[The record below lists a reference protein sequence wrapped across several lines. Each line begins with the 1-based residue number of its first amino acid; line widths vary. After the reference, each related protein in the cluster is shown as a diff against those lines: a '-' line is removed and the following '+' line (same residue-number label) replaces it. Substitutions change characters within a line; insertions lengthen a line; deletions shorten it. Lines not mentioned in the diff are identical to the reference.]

1 MMHIQQIEIDKVIP
15 YHNNP
20 RKDQAVDKVA
30 SSINEYGFQQPIVV
44 DKNMIVIVGHTRLLA
59 SKKLGLTEVPVAIAN
74 LSEAQA
80 KAYRI
85 ADNRLNEDSNWDLD
99 LLNLEI
105 SDLID
110 QNFNIDTLGFD
121 SAELDKILQNDNEY
135 FTDEDEVPEAP
146 EEPVAKIGDIYE
158 LGKHRLLCGDATDI
172 ETVKKLMDDNL
183 SDLIIT
189 DPPYNVNY
197 GGGRA
202 QGSTPKGAVVKAHG
216 EILNDKMSPED
227 FDIFIRSIFENYSKI
242 TKDLSSIYVFHPDSK
257 TEAKITFEKF
267 FGEFFKKSAT
277 LIWNKGHAG
286 LGYADYR
293 PSHEP
298 ILYGWKVGKGQH
310 YWCGDKT
317 KKTVLD
323 FSKGS
328 TQAYVH
334 PTQKPVNLLEEL
346 IINSSKGQD
355 IVTDFFGGS
364 GSTMIACEKAGRRS
378 FTMELDPKY
387 VDVIIKR
394 YENFTKIKAKKIN

>member
-1 MMHIQQIEIDKVIP
+1 
-15 YHNNP
+15 
-20 RKDQAVDKVA
+20 
-30 SSINEYGFQQPIVV
+30 
-44 DKNMIVIVGHTRLLA
+44 
-59 SKKLGLTEVPVAIAN
+59 
-74 LSEAQA
+74 
-80 KAYRI
+80 
-85 ADNRLNEDSNWDLD
+85 
-99 LLNLEI
+99 
-105 SDLID
+105 
-110 QNFNIDTLGFD
+110 
-121 SAELDKILQNDNEY
+121 
-135 FTDEDEVPEAP
+135 
-146 EEPVAKIGDIYE
+146 
-158 LGKHRLLCGDATDI
+158 
-172 ETVKKLMDDNL
+172 MDDNL